1 MLRIKNDLKNQS
13 SKKKSAQTSKGK
25 RLKIST
31 KVAKPAK
38 KKQPATTSKA
48 KGLNVLS
55 AVALSETK
63 QMKLVTKKSKTQ
75 FHSSHASGSGADEG
89 TSVSPRVPDVP
100 TYNFEN
106 EQISWKSS
114 DEDNDDEANMSENDD
129 DQNNDNADNEG
140 DDDQDDDNEQT
151 ESDNDEMTSLISR
164 ANDEKE
170 RMDEEE
176 TNEEEEANELYR
188 DVNVNLEG
196 RDTTMME
203 TDIRK
208 GTKNQSPKHQNHH
221 GMEKRRQAKVKV
233 NQNRVKVL
241 EDDFS
246 EFKQTNLFD
255 EAVSSISDIINQ
267 YLANKMNK
275 AVKTA
280 VQLHSH
286 RLRDEAQAEN
296 EDFIN
301 TLDENMRKII
311 KNQVKEQVKEQVSKI
326 LPKNEKTINEQLE
339 AEVLTCS
346 SNKAKT
352 SHTVAANLSE
362 LDLKKILIDKM
373 ENILE
378 TYGDTVTFKKTTD
391 DEDEDEEPS
400 VGSNRGSKRRR
411 VGKEPESTSALKE
424 KTSKSTGK
432 SKEGSKSHQ
441 TSTSNSAQAEE
452 PIHADENLEEP
463 AHQEFDIG
471 FTKDQ
476 PVDETTQHPDWFQ
489 KPTKP
494 RTPDRDWNKALLT
507 KHGPGQPWI
516 STLARNEDP
525 RESFNELTDDTPLRT
540 SHIRDESFGSMLT
553 ANVVQEALSSEGTPY
568 TTYSNPKGFIYQN
581 KDKKNRLMRIDEL
594 HKFSD
599 GTLNDVRSALD
610 DILKRIRLEYLPQT
624 VWRNVDRERAGAMIQ
639 AINSPIDRNKR
650 LLRSLG
656 KFVGGRLYGGDLR
669 LL

>member
-1 MLRIKNDLKNQS
+1 MHQPWRSFAAIINKCLSGKTTALESLRLSRAQILWGMYHNKYVDYVYLLCHCRLLMAKEYVTTKEKNKMFWHTARDDSMFTTTIVISKHQDIQIYGVILPQHLTNQAILESEAYKTYHAYATGEKIPKPKYVKNKDDLKNQS

-63 QMKLVTKKSKTQ
+63 QMKLGTKKSKTQ

-89 TSVSPRVPDVP
+89 T
-100 TYNFEN
+100 
-106 EQISWKSS
+106 
-114 DEDNDDEANMSENDD
+114 DNDDETNMSENDD
-129 DQNNDNADNEG
+129 DQNDDNADNEG
-140 DDDQDDDNEQT
+140 DNDQDDDNEQT
-151 ESDNDEMTSLISR
+151 ESNNDEMTSLISR

-280 VQLHSH
+280 VQLQSH
-286 RLRDEAQAEN
+286 RLRDEAQAKN
-296 EDFIN
+296 KDFIN

-311 KNQVKEQVKEQVSKI
+311 KNQVKEQ
-326 LPKNEKTINEQLE
+326 KTLY
-339 AEVLTCS
+339 
-346 SNKAKT
+346 KALVNAYET
-352 SHTVAANLSE
+352 
-362 LDLKKILIDKM
+362 DKD
-373 ENILE
+373 ILE
-378 TYGDTVTFKKTTD
+378 TYGDTVTFKRHQD
-391 DEDEDEEPS
+391 DKDEDEEPLRWIKP
-400 VGSNRGSKRRR
+400 G
-411 VGKEPESTSALKE
+411 
-424 KTSKSTGK
+424 
-432 SKEGSKSHQ
+432 
-441 TSTSNSAQAEE
+441 STSNSAQAEE
-452 PIHADENLEEP
+452 PIHADKNLEEP

-476 PVDETTQHPDWFQ
+476 PVDETTH
-489 KPTKP
+489 
-494 RTPDRDWNKALLT
+494 
-507 KHGPGQPWI
+507 
-516 STLARNEDP
+516 TLARNEDP

-540 SHIRDESFGSMLT
+540 SHIRDESFGS
-553 ANVVQEALSSEGTPY
+553 NQISNERHHIQHTP
-568 TTYSNPKGFIYQN
+568 TPKASYIRIKN
-581 KDKKNRLMRIDEL
+581 KKNKLMRIDEL

-599 GTLNDVRSALD
+599 STLDDVWSALD